1 MIVIVIGIG
10 TGKDRAVK
18 RGRGR
23 KIGIVGHR
31 DRVEIGIHGLERLT
45 NINTC
50 NWYVRGEPL
59 FFVLCFRVMLRFY
72 SFASASILLG

>member
-10 TGKDRAVK
+10 TEKDRAVK

-23 KIGIVGHR
+23 KIGIVGHH
-31 DRVEIGIHGLERLT
+31 DRVGIEIHGLERLT

-50 NWYVRGEPL
+50 NWYVRRE
-59 FFVLCFRVMLRFY
+59 Y
-72 SFASASILLG
+72 SFFCSLLSSNAPFLLIRLCLHLLG